1 MENTSK
7 ITRMAD
13 ALKNFYHLRKETRT
27 REQEQEPEVTIDIE
41 IEEDEDNTP
50 AGILYEAADIL
61 KDCADIVSKAAYLV
75 SLKQDRT
82 DDGEMEDEDDED
94 DESPEDAWDDCPCG
108 GGCGRE
114 YGTMVLVARPRG
126 DNSVMTMD
134 ELAEEIGDIFAGQTG
149 TYDMHPVPGTEDLYY
164 TIPEKKPLKRGGK
177 TFDKAPAVVFGIA
190 EDEGEI
196 VSPGAKQL
204 YAAMRYFENASRTIK
219 TREGGETAVF
229 CFD

>member
-7 ITRMAD
+7 TAGMAD
-13 ALKNFYHLRKETRT
+13 ALKNFYHLRKEIRT
-27 REQEQEPEVTIDIE
+27 KEQDPEVAIDIE

-50 AGILYEAADIL
+50 ADILYEAAGIL
-61 KDCADIVSKAAYLV
+61 KDCAEIVSKAAYLV

-82 DDGEMEDEDDED
+82 DDGEMDDED
-94 DESPEDAWDDCPCG
+94 DESPEEAWDDCPCG
-108 GGCGRE
+108 DGCGSE

-177 TFDKAPAVVFGIA
+177 TFYKAPAVVFGID

-204 YAAMRYFENASRTIK
+204 YAAARYFENASVTIK

>member
-27 REQEQEPEVTIDIE
+27 REQEQDPEVTIDIE

-61 KDCADIVSKAAYLV
+61 KDCAEIVSKAAYLV

-82 DDGEMEDEDDED
+82 EDGDMDDED

-108 GGCGRE
+108 GECGSE

-126 DNSVMTMD
+126 DHSVMTLD

-177 TFDKAPAVVFGIA
+177 TFYKAPAVVFGID

-204 YAAMRYFENASRTIK
+204 YAAMRYFENATRTIK

>member
-7 ITRMAD
+7 TAGMAD

-27 REQEQEPEVTIDIE
+27 REQEQDPEVTVDIE
-41 IEEDEDNTP
+41 IEEDEDDTP
-50 AGILYEAADIL
+50 ADILYEAAGIL
-61 KDCADIVSKAAYLV
+61 KDCAEIVSKAAYLV
-75 SLKQDRT
+75 SLKQDQM
-82 DDGEMEDEDDED
+82 DDGETDDED

-108 GGCGRE
+108 GGCGSE
-114 YGTMVLVARPRG
+114 YGTMVLVACPRG

-177 TFDKAPAVVFGIA
+177 TFYKAPAVVFGID

-204 YAAMRYFENASRTIK
+204 YAAARYFENAARTIK

>member
-7 ITRMAD
+7 TAGMAD
-13 ALKNFYHLRKETRT
+13 ALKNFYHLRKEIRT
-27 REQEQEPEVTIDIE
+27 QEQDPEVAIDIE
-41 IEEDEDNTP
+41 IEEDEDDTP
-50 AGILYEAADIL
+50 ADILYEAAGIL
-61 KDCADIVSKAAYLV
+61 KDCAEIVSKAAYLV

-82 DDGEMEDEDDED
+82 DDGEMEDEEEED

-108 GGCGRE
+108 GGCGSE
-114 YGTMVLVARPRG
+114 YGPMVLVTRPRG

-177 TFDKAPAVVFGIA
+177 TFYKEPAVVFSID
-190 EDEGEI
+190 EDAGEI

-204 YAAMRYFENASRTIK
+204 YAAARYFENAARTIK

>member
-7 ITRMAD
+7 TAGMAD
-13 ALKNFYHLRKETRT
+13 ALKNFYHLRKEIRT
-27 REQEQEPEVTIDIE
+27 QEQDPEVAIDIE
-41 IEEDEDNTP
+41 IEEDEDDTP
-50 AGILYEAADIL
+50 ADILYEAAGIL
-61 KDCADIVSKAAYLV
+61 KDCAEIVSKAAYLV

-82 DDGEMEDEDDED
+82 DDGEMEDEEEED

-108 GGCGRE
+108 GGCGSE
-114 YGTMVLVARPRG
+114 YGPMVLVARPRG

-177 TFDKAPAVVFGIA
+177 TFYKAPAMVFGID

-204 YAAMRYFENASRTIK
+204 YVAARYFENAARTIK

>member
-1 MENTSK
+1 MEKPSK
-7 ITRMAD
+7 TAGMAD

-27 REQEQEPEVTIDIE
+27 KEQDPEVTIDIE
-41 IEEDEDNTP
+41 IEEDEDDTP
-50 AGILYEAADIL
+50 AGILYEAAGIL
-61 KDCADIVSKAAYLV
+61 KDCAEIVSKAAYLV

-82 DDGEMEDEDDED
+82 EDGDMDDED

-108 GGCGRE
+108 GGCGSE

-126 DNSVMTMD
+126 DHSVMTMD

-177 TFDKAPAVVFGIA
+177 TFYKAPAVVFGID

-204 YAAMRYFENASRTIK
+204 YAAMRYFENASVTIK
-219 TREGGETAVF
+219 TREGGETAVC

>member
-13 ALKNFYHLRKETRT
+13 ALKNFYHLRKEIRT
-27 REQEQEPEVTIDIE
+27 KEQDPEVAIDIE

-50 AGILYEAADIL
+50 ADILYEAAGIL
-61 KDCADIVSKAAYLV
+61 KDCAEIVSKAAYLV
-75 SLKQDRT
+75 SLKQERT
-82 DDGEMEDEDDED
+82 EDGEKDDEDDED
-94 DESPEDAWDDCPCG
+94 DESPEEAWDDCPCG
-108 GGCGRE
+108 GGCGSE
-114 YGTMVLVARPRG
+114 YGTMVLVSRPRG
-126 DNSVMTMD
+126 DHSVMTMD

-177 TFDKAPAVVFGIA
+177 TFYKAPAVVFGID
-190 EDEGEI
+190 EDAGEI
-196 VSPGAKQL
+196 GSPGAKQL
-204 YAAMRYFENASRTIK
+204 YAAARYFENAARTIK

>member
-7 ITRMAD
+7 TAGMAD
-13 ALKNFYHLRKETRT
+13 ALKNFYRLRKEIRT
-27 REQEQEPEVTIDIE
+27 QEQDPEVAIDIE
-41 IEEDEDNTP
+41 IEEDEDDTP
-50 AGILYEAADIL
+50 ADI
-61 KDCADIVSKAAYLV
+61 
-75 SLKQDRT
+75 LKQDRT
-82 DDGEMEDEDDED
+82 DDGEMEDEEEED

-108 GGCGRE
+108 GGCGSE

-177 TFDKAPAVVFGIA
+177 TFYKAPAVVFGID

-204 YAAMRYFENASRTIK
+204 YAAARYFENAARTIK